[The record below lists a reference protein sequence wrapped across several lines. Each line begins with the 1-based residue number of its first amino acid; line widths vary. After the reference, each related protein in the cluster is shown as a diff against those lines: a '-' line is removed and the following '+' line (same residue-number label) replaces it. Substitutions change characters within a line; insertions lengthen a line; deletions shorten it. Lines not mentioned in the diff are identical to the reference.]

1 MDATNHE
8 WHWTMLMDQTLD
20 GDEFAYEALVS
31 QLTPALR
38 RGLRSRARQ
47 GGLDVD
53 DVVQDVLLA
62 LHLKR
67 ETWVRGTPV
76 APWVLSVARN
86 KLIDA
91 WRKRGRRVEVPI
103 DSVLDVPRAEHDDY
117 GESSSDIERGLAS
130 LSERQRDVVIAVSLE
145 GYTSI
150 EAAERLR
157 MSEIGVRVT
166 LHRALKS
173 LAGIFGASAA
183 G

>member
-1 MDATNHE
+1 MDAPNPE
-8 WHWTMLMDQTLD
+8 WHLTMLMDQSLD
-20 GDEFAYEALVS
+20 GDDFAYDALLA
-31 QLTPALR
+31 QLTPTLR

-47 GGLDVD
+47 GGVDVD

-67 ETWVRGTPV
+67 KTWVRGTPV

-91 WRKRGRRVEVPI
+91 WRKRGRRIEVPI
-103 DSVLDVPRAEHDDY
+103 DATPELPRAEHDDY
-117 GESSSDIERGLAS
+117 GESASDIERGLAS
-130 LSERQRDVVIAVSLE
+130 LSARQRDVVVAVSLE

-150 EAAERLR
+150 EAADRLR

-166 LHRALKS
+166 LHRALKA
-173 LAGIFGASAA
+173 LARTFAA
-183 G
+183 PARR